1 LICDIC
7 ADLELNSSF
16 LMNRISAAHFPR
28 FLGGTGARGL
38 IFGTRSTTRRTGFQG
53 LMTCG

>member
-1 LICDIC
+1 MG